1 MEVRVLKYFLTV
13 AREENITRAA
23 EILHISQPALSRQ
36 LMQLEEELGTQLFVR
51 GRHSSALT
59 EAGMLLRRRAQE
71 IVDLTEKTERE
82 FQSRGDTLSGTISIG
97 SGEAYTMRY
106 LAEAMRDFSDIYPD
120 VKFDI
125 YSNDADYVKERLERG
140 SLDIGVL
147 LGHTD
152 ISKYESITLPVKE
165 RWGVMVPKKCPL
177 FEKDCV
183 TREDL
188 VGRRV
193 FMAKRGVSQGVADW
207 FGEYYDKMDIYA
219 TYNLLYNAAM
229 LVDCGIGAAVTIE
242 GAASLYKNPDISFKP
257 FMPELAVSS
266 VMVWKKHQPQTEAV
280 AEFIEFMKHRLSAQS
295 NLNAQSKQ

>member
-36 LMQLEEELGTQLFVR
+36 MMQLEEELGAQLFVR
-51 GRHSSALT
+51 GRHSSSLT

-71 IVDLTEKTERE
+71 IVDLTDKTEKE
-82 FQSRGDTLSGTISIG
+82 FQNKGETLTGTIAIG

-106 LAEAMRDFSDIYPD
+106 LAEAMRDFSDTYPE

-125 YSNDADYVKERLERG
+125 YSNDADHVKERLERG

-147 LGHTD
+147 LGQTD
-152 ISKYESITLPVKE
+152 IFRYEGVPLPVKE
-165 RWGVMVPKKCPL
+165 RWGVLVPKKCPL
-177 FEKDCV
+177 FEKEYV

-193 FMAKRGVSQGVADW
+193 FIAKRGVAQGVADW
-207 FGEYYDKMDIYA
+207 FGEYYDKMNIFA
-219 TYNLLYNAAM
+219 TYNLLYNAAT
-229 LVDCGIGAAVTIE
+229 LVDCGIGAAITIE
-242 GAASLYKNPDISFKP
+242 GAASLYKNPDMSFKP
-257 FMPELAVSS
+257 FMPELTVSS
-266 VMVWKKHQPQTEAV
+266 VMVWKKHQPHTAAV
-280 AEFIEFMKHRLSAQS
+280 AQFIEFIKQRLNMQ
-295 NLNAQSKQ
+295 NK

>member
-71 IVDLTEKTERE
+71 IVDLTEKTENE
-82 FQSRGDTLSGTISIG
+82 FQNKGETLTGTISIG
-97 SGEAYTMRY
+97 SGEGYTMRF
-106 LAEAMRDFSDIYPD
+106 LAEAMREFSDIYPE

-125 YSNDADYVKERLERG
+125 YSNDADYVRERLERG
-140 SLDIGVL
+140 SVDIGIL
-147 LGHTD
+147 LGAAD

-165 RWGVMVPKKCPL
+165 RWGVIVPKKCPL
-177 FEKDCV
+177 FEKEYV

-188 VGRRV
+188 VDRRI
-193 FMAKRGVSQGVADW
+193 FIAKRGVAQGVAEW
-207 FGEYYDKMDIYA
+207 FGEYYDKMNIYA
-219 TYNLLYNAAM
+219 TYNLLYNAAT
-229 LVDCGIGAAVTIE
+229 LVDCGIGAAISIE
-242 GAASLYKNPDISFKP
+242 GAASLYHNPNMSFKP
-257 FMPELAVSS
+257 FIPELTVSS
-266 VMVWKKHQPQTEAV
+266 VMVWKKHQPQAEAV
-280 AEFIEFMKHRLSAQS
+280 AKFIEFIEQR
-295 NLNAQSKQ
+295 LNAQSNQESAE